1 MRKIMLAAALA
12 AATATA
18 GTPALAQVNNSAG
31 LVTVNIQDVTILDDF
46 LNETQIAALNNLGV
60 PITVQAPVSVAA
72 AVCGVS
78 VPVLAQAKSRGDNDC
93 DATSASGALA
103 RLVADQQ
110 LGQKMKKK

>member
-1 MRKIMLAAALA
+1 MRKIMAIAAGAALFA
-12 AATATA
+12 
-18 GTPALAQVNNSAG
+18 TPAIAQVNNSAG
-31 LVTVNIQDVTILDDF
+31 LVTVNVQDVTILDDF
-46 LNETQIAALNNLGV
+46 LNDTQISALNNLNV
-60 PITVQAPVSVAA
+60 PITVQAPISVAA

-103 RLVADQQ
+103 RLVADQR